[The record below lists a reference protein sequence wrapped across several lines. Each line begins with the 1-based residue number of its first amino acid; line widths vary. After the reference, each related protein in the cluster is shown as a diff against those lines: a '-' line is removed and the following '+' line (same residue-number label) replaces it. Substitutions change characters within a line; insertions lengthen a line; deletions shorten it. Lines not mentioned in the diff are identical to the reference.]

1 MVIGEGE
8 NELSEGP
15 DDDMNDPEGDENT
28 SRKVDRYLDSV
39 LGRFMGRARKS
50 QEIYQDVAPK
60 IKSRVVSVAKEGAE
74 TLKSLDERGDEFTG
88 KIRISKFTDWLISPL
103 IKYPRFTLLFVITMA
118 LICSSGILNIQGNIR
133 GDMEVYLP
141 LDEEITDVI
150 EEVREDWTIDI
161 LMLYVETNNVND
173 QTDETNITDVK
184 VLREMSR
191 IEYTLDPHTDDKGA
205 NDDVIYVLSIST
217 LIKEMN
223 STPPRLMNEVIN
235 ELIPSGLENPGLQFV
250 PGDYEIPQDQDLVDS
265 IFDQLPT
272 SSMGALIADT
282 NDDNTYDSSIIIVGL
297 AKGADHEEFMKKVD
311 REIGDTK
318 FCKITATGP
327 IPATQVLTERTYDE
341 MTTVVPFAIL
351 FIGISLFLFHRN
363 WKILVIEGVPLVSE
377 LIITFGIIGLLN
389 LELTPQ
395 VVLVAPIIAALGVAN
410 GLYITNKY
418 TEESHIKDKKLRM
431 RITIHSTAKPIML
444 AAITTAFGFA
454 SLIAINM
461 RPMKIL
467 GVGLALG
474 IAVDFIVTFLTVPA
488 LILLLRYEKK
498 VKIHKEGRFAR
509 IPANHSKKILLVVG
523 LLVVASLVMYIHPG
537 VEANMDYMKM
547 SPRDEPVIIKMEES
561 TEKFGGGQINLFLV
575 RGRPAMDKDEDG
587 KIDKFEAQS
596 SLKDIELLDNL
607 DDLETNIN
615 GDPKDPTN
623 PGIENS
629 IAIGITDI
637 MKSIRVP
644 NATNIEQVEML
655 FDQYPLI
662 EEFYYTFFDSNF
674 TFWDILHSTNIDDE
688 SRTSLINIFYNTIT
702 YEMRGMLVNED
713 FSRTVVYVTMP
724 NMDTVDTERTVNEVD
739 DALREIRVGDS
750 TSVLTGFGPTVVTV
764 NNLLVKSSL
773 TSTAMAIVLVFI
785 LLIIAFRSFKYT
797 IFTVIPIIF
806 VVALQPLTFFY
817 IEYLGKFLTAMPWI
831 PPQEFAGDLNLF
843 SAMLGSIIIGLG
855 IDFAIHMTETIR
867 EKGTTLRAV
876 THGVSTTGR
885 SFIET
890 TITMIA
896 GIMAIFFVNIV
907 SVREFIVLIILLL
920 VYSMVAGLI
929 VLPALFAFYIRSRT
943 EAKLLREAALEEEKP
958 IV

>member
-1 MVIGEGE
+1 LVIGEGE

-547 SPRDEPVIIKMEES
+547 SPRDEPVIIKMEEY